1 MCLRFSPHAPHR
13 IQTAIITVF
22 IRRRRIKRDGAKN
35 PMKSESLAQQLAFLR
50 EIDQLKSIIRQS
62 PLLDRSR
69 KENSAE
75 HSWHLAMYAWLLQE
89 YAVEPINLSRVMQML
104 LLHDVVEIDAGDTP
118 IHGGFSLDAQARR
131 EIDAAVRLFGLPPER
146 QGAELMALW
155 KEFENGQTAESK
167 FAKALDRFQP
177 LLVNIL
183 TDGGTW
189 TESDVS
195 CRQVIER
202 YGPDIARGAP
212 ALWAVCEQW
221 IEQHFSRNDCGE

>member
-1 MCLRFSPHAPHR
+1 MNNEAFS
-13 IQTAIITVF
+13 
-22 IRRRRIKRDGAKN
+22 
-35 PMKSESLAQQLAFLR
+35 QQLMFLR
-50 EIDQLKSIIRQS
+50 EIDRLKGIVRQS

-75 HSWHLAMYAWLLQE
+75 HSWHLAMYALLLQE
-89 YAVEPINLSRVMQML
+89 YAADHIDLFKVVRML

-118 IHGGFSLDAQARR
+118 IHGKVSLAEQASR
-131 EIDAAVRLFGLPPER
+131 EIGAAVRLFGILPEK

-155 KEFENGQTAESK
+155 QEFERGESAEAR

-189 TESDVS
+189 AESDVS
-195 CRQVIER
+195 YSQVIER
-202 YGPDIARGAP
+202 YGPEIKKGAP
-212 ALWAVCEQW
+212 GLWAVCEQW
-221 IEQHFSRNDCGE
+221 VDTHFVE

>member
-1 MCLRFSPHAPHR
+1 MDF
-13 IQTAIITVF
+13 
-22 IRRRRIKRDGAKN
+22 
-35 PMKSESLAQQLAFLR
+35 KSDTLIHQLEFLR
-50 EIDQLKSIIRQS
+50 EIDRLKGIVRQS

-89 YAVEPINLSRVMQML
+89 YAVADVDASKVIRML

-118 IHGGFSLDAQARR
+118 IHGGISRAEQAAR
-131 EIDAAVRLFGLPPER
+131 EIGAAVRLFGLLPEK
-146 QGAELMALW
+146 QGTELMALW
-155 KEFENGQTAESK
+155 QEFEHGETAEAR

-189 TESDVS
+189 RENDVS
-195 CRQVIER
+195 YSQVIER
-202 YGPDIARGAP
+202 YGPEIARGAP
-212 ALWAVCEQW
+212 ELWAVCERW
-221 IEQHFSRNDCGE
+221 IDKYFAE